1 MTMPP
6 NFGNAYD
13 LSSLGK
19 PPIDTSTPM
28 PGLEVTATNLTS
40 EFLPM
45 SAQKPVVVLCW
56 SARSAES
63 VEMLRVLGKLA
74 IADEGSWVLA
84 RVNIDEQPQVAQ
96 ALQTRTIPYGLVFI
110 AEQPIPFVEQAL
122 NETQLR
128 EVITKILTLAAQQGI
143 GEAPVEQAEPE
154 EDEAIE
160 AIDRGD
166 FAAAETAY
174 KALLARKPNDVYG
187 KIGLAQVQLLIRTD
201 GLDAAKVMQDAI
213 AHQDDLQ
220 IQMRCADIEIM
231 QGDLEQGFKRL
242 LHLITILIGDEQKFV
257 KDRLLELFALVDPA
271 DSRVIK
277 ARTALANA
285 LF

>member
-1 MTMPP
+1 MTLPP
-6 NFGNAYD
+6 NFGQAYD
-13 LSSLGK
+13 LSGLGK

-28 PGLEVTATNLTS
+28 PGLEVTATNLTA

-45 SAQKPVVVLCW
+45 SAHKPVVVLCW
-56 SARSAES
+56 SARSPES
-63 VEMLRVLGKLA
+63 VEMLRALGKLE
-74 IADEGSWVLA
+74 IGDEGAWVLA
-84 RVNIDEQPQVAQ
+84 RVDIDEQPQVAQ

-166 FAAAETAY
+166 FAAAESAY
-174 KALLARKPNDVYG
+174 KALLARKPNDQYG
-187 KIGLAQVQLLIRTD
+187 KIGLAHVQLLIRTD
-201 GLDAAKVMQDAI
+201 GLDAAKVMQA
-213 AHQDDLQ
+213 ALTQPDDLAA
-220 IQMRCADIEIM
+220 QMQCADVEIM

-242 LHLITILIGDEQKFV
+242 LNLITVLTGDEQKMV

-271 DSRVIK
+271 DSRVVK

>member
-1 MTMPP
+1 MTLPP
-6 NFGNAYD
+6 NFGRAYD
-13 LSSLGK
+13 LSGLGK
-19 PPIDTSTPM
+19 PPVDTSAPM
-28 PGLEVTATNLTS
+28 PGLEVTATNLTT

-56 SARSAES
+56 SARSPES
-63 VEMLRVLGKLA
+63 VEMLRDLGKLA
-74 IADEGSWVLA
+74 LADQGSWVLA

-110 AEQPIPFVEQAL
+110 GEQPIPFVEQAL
-122 NETQLR
+122 NESQLR

-143 GEAPVEQAEPE
+143 GEAPVEKAEPE

-166 FAAAETAY
+166 FTAAEAAY
-174 KALLARKPNDVYG
+174 KALLARKPNDPYG
-187 KIGLAQVQLLIRTD
+187 KVGLAQVQLLIRTD
-201 GLDAAKVMQDAI
+201 GLDAAQVMQFAL
-213 AHQDDLQ
+213 ANPDDVAAQ
-220 IQMRCADIEIM
+220 IQCADVEVL

-242 LHLITILIGDEQKFV
+242 LNLITILSGDEQKSV
-257 KDRLLELFALVDPA
+257 KERLLELFALVDPA
-271 DSRVIK
+271 DPRVIK